1 MTLIDERTAAMER
14 AMIGLEID
22 YMPVQEV
29 VTLVE
34 TRSEQYLDAVKR
46 AKDALVDDD
55 LEMAL
60 KCIRAAQYVRYEM
73 EEVTDQVI

>member
-1 MTLIDERTAAMER
+1 MER

-22 YMPVQEV
+22 YTPVQEV

-73 EEVTDQVI
+73 EEEVTDQVI